1 MKKTFPYLTMIFLVW
16 LAYGNTLQ
24 HSFHFDD
31 IPSIL
36 EKPWVRGLDK
46 IPDFIFSYSQ
56 RPLVILSFNI
66 NYAISGFKE
75 WSYHAFNITFHLIVV
90 FLVYRLGKLIVS
102 HSSQE
107 TTSQVNS
114 YSKIPFL
121 AALIFAVHPLNTQA
135 VTYISSRS
143 SIMATIF
150 YMLAI
155 ILFIKGLNKRHDKG
169 RKPDYFFLAGAVIL
183 FVIGFLCKLIVVSL
197 PAIVFAYH
205 YYFISTQNIKT
216 WLERQWKWI
225 LIVGGL
231 LVAPALLYKKI
242 YGSGLFQTSIV
253 DITGWDYFRTQIGVI
268 PFEYFRKM
276 IFPFNLTIDSGFQVI
291 HDWSSFTAIGG
302 LIVLGI
308 IFVLWVKLS
317 GVKRQSKNFSLE
329 AFGLIWILITLSPT
343 SSFIPLLD
351 VVSEHR
357 TYLPLVGFSI
367 LLATL
372 LIRIQVTIR
381 QSVKDN
387 KPSLCNNEKILWG
400 SSAFILLL
408 LVSFLVGTIERNK
421 IWKDEVSLWAD
432 AKQKAPFLV
441 RPYNNL
447 GEAYDKLGNY
457 DLAISE
463 FEAALRL
470 NPNYFFALSNL
481 GNVYGKKKE
490 YTKTISY
497 AKQALQL
504 KPDYAPGHYNLAK
517 ALHMTGSPQKAM
529 VSYRSAIKYD
539 PYFEEAFFNLGFL
552 ALELKQLKESV
563 ESFKNFLKMQP
574 RHPKAHFGLGTS
586 YAMMGKYDDAKEYY
600 ENAITYD
607 PDFLS
612 PYINLA
618 NLHMTN
624 GNSLEA
630 KNLLKKVLSKKPGLA
645 GVHKNLGL
653 IFMQENDNDN
663 TLKHFQEYLRLMP
676 LAPDAPVIRSFLKNN
691 NHKKNQ
697 F

>member
-1 MKKTFPYLTMIFLVW
+1 MKKTLPYVVLTILVC

-36 EKPWVRGLDK
+36 EKPWIRGLDK

-75 WSYHAFNITFHLIVV
+75 WSYHFFNITFHFLVV

-102 HSSQE
+102 HISQKTSSVVN
-107 TTSQVNS
+107 TSDQ
-114 YSKIPFL
+114 IPL
-121 AALIFAVHPLNTQA
+121 LSAAIFAIHPLNTQA

-143 SIMATIF
+143 SIMATMF
-150 YMLAI
+150 YLIAI
-155 ILFIKGLNKRHDKG
+155 ILFSKGLYKTKEKEIKTN
-169 RKPDYFFLAGAVIL
+169 YAFVMSAVI
-183 FVIGFLCKLIVVSL
+183 FFGIGFLCKLIIISL
-197 PAIVFAYH
+197 PAILFAYH
-205 YYFISTQNIKT
+205 YYFISDQNIKT
-216 WLERQWKWI
+216 WVKRQGKLI
-225 LIVGGL
+225 LGVGGL
-231 LVAPALLYKKI
+231 LVLIFLYKKI
-242 YGSGLFQTSIV
+242 YGGGLLRASIV
-253 DITGWDYFRTQIGVI
+253 DVTAWDYFRTQIGVI

-276 IFPFNLTIDSGFQVI
+276 MFPFNLTIDPGFQVVQ
-291 HDWSSFTAIGG
+291 HWRSPTAIGG
-302 LIVLGI
+302 IIILGI
-308 IFVLWVKLS
+308 FFIVWVKLS
-317 GVKRQSKNFSLE
+317 EVKKQSKKYGPE

-351 VVSEHR
+351 MAAEHR

-367 LLATL
+367 AMASI
-372 LIRIQVTIR
+372 LIRLKNFIQKSMEVDKLNMWNYKKMLR
-381 QSVKDN
+381 V
-387 KPSLCNNEKILWG
+387 PVIL
-400 SSAFILLL
+400 ILLTL
-408 LVSFLVGTIERNK
+408 ASFLIGTRERNK
-421 IWKDEVSLWAD
+421 VWKDEVSLWAD
-432 AKQKAPFLV
+432 AKQKAPLLI

-457 DLAISE
+457 DLAIIE

-490 YTKTISY
+490 YAQAISY
-497 AKQALQL
+497 IKQALQQ

-517 ALHMTGSPQKAM
+517 ALHMTGNPEKAM
-529 VSYRSAIKYD
+529 LSYRSAIKHN

-552 ALELKQLKESV
+552 ALEQKQFIEAVNNFK
-563 ESFKNFLKMQP
+563 SFLEMQP

-586 YAMMGKYDDAKEYY
+586 YAMMGKLGRAKQYY
-600 ENAITYD
+600 ENAIAYD
-607 PDFLS
+607 PEFLS

-618 NLHMTN
+618 NLYMTT
-624 GNSLEA
+624 GNSAEA
-630 KNLLKKVLSKKPGLA
+630 KNLLKIVLSKNPGLA

-653 IFMQENDNDN
+653 IFMQEKSINNASKH
-663 TLKHFQEYLRLMP
+663 LKEYLRLMP
-676 LAPDAPVIRSFLKNN
+676 MAPDAMAIKSFLKN
-691 NHKKNQ
+691 KN
-697 F
+697 

>member
-1 MKKTFPYLTMIFLVW
+1 MKKTLPYIVLTILVC

-36 EKPWVRGLDK
+36 GKPWIRGLDK

-75 WSYHAFNITFHLIVV
+75 WSYHVFNITFHFLVV

-102 HSSQE
+102 HISQKTSSV
-107 TTSQVNS
+107 VNAS
-114 YSKIPFL
+114 NQIPLL
-121 AALIFAVHPLNTQA
+121 AAAIFAIHPLNTQA

-143 SIMATIF
+143 SIMATMF
-150 YMLAI
+150 YLMTI
-155 ILFIKGLNKRHDKG
+155 ILFSKGLYKTKEKEIKTN
-169 RKPDYFFLAGAVIL
+169 YAFVMSAVI
-183 FVIGFLCKLIVVSL
+183 FFGIGFLCKLIIISL
-197 PAIVFAYH
+197 PAILFAYH
-205 YYFISTQNIKT
+205 YYFISDQNIKI
-216 WLERQWKWI
+216 WVKRQGKLI
-225 LIVGGL
+225 LGIGGL
-231 LVAPALLYKKI
+231 LVLVFLCKKI
-242 YGSGLFQTSIV
+242 YGDGLLRASIV
-253 DITGWDYFRTQIGVI
+253 DVTAWDYFRTQIGVI

-276 IFPFNLTIDSGFQVI
+276 IFPFNLTIDPGFQVVQQWRSPI
-291 HDWSSFTAIGG
+291 AIGG
-302 LIVLGI
+302 IIILGI
-308 IFVLWVKLS
+308 FFIVWVKLS
-317 GVKRQSKNFSLE
+317 EVKKQSKKYGPE

-351 VVSEHR
+351 MAAEHR

-367 LLATL
+367 AMASI
-372 LIRIQVTIR
+372 LIRLKNFIQKSMEVD
-381 QSVKDN
+381 KLN
-387 KPSLCNNEKILWG
+387 MWNHKKILRVPVVL
-400 SSAFILLL
+400 ILLTL
-408 LVSFLVGTIERNK
+408 ASFLIGTRERNK
-421 IWKDEVSLWAD
+421 VWKDEVSLWAD
-432 AKQKAPFLV
+432 AKQKAPLLI

-457 DLAISE
+457 DLAITE

-490 YTKTISY
+490 YAQAILYT
-497 AKQALQL
+497 KQALQQ

-517 ALHMTGSPQKAM
+517 ALHMTGNPEKAM
-529 VSYRSAIKYD
+529 LSYRSAIKYN

-552 ALELKQLKESV
+552 ALEQKQFIEAVDNFK
-563 ESFKNFLKMQP
+563 SFLEMQP

-586 YAMMGKYDDAKEYY
+586 YAMMNKLERAKQYY
-600 ENAITYD
+600 ENAIAYD
-607 PDFLS
+607 PEFLS

-618 NLHMTN
+618 NLHMVA
-624 GNSLEA
+624 GEIAEA
-630 KNLLKKVLSKKPGLA
+630 KNLLTMVLLKDPGLA

-653 IFMQENDNDN
+653 ILLQENDLNN
-663 TLKHFQEYLRLMP
+663 ATEHLKEYLRLLP
-676 LAPDAPVIRSFLKNN
+676 SAPDAPAIKSFLKN
-691 NHKKNQ
+691 KNQ
-697 F
+697 E